1 MHKTKNTTQVFIF
14 IKSKISCIYYHFKI
28 SLQTDPRHAKRLAYN
43 AIVCNDIL
51 RQSNENDDE
60 DEKEV

>member
-14 IKSKISCIYYHFKI
+14 INYKISCIFYHFKI
-28 SLQTDPRHAKRLAYN
+28 SLETDPRHAKRLAYN

-51 RQSNENDDE
+51 RQSNEDDDE